1 MSHGQ
6 RKRRKRHGKRTAK
19 AVQRR
24 HPVVSAPSA
33 ASLLGAV
40 ADALNACESAGISVK
55 LAHGAVITE
64 SGYVFG
70 VGPDDAPWAVR
81 TRMLT
86 PFPVADV
93 DD

>member
-1 MSHGQ
+1 MSKG
-6 RKRRKRHGKRTAK
+6 RRKAPAK
-19 AVQRR
+19 AVER
-24 HPVVSAPSA
+24 PSAARPESRA
-33 ASLLGAV
+33 ASLLAAV
-40 ADALNACESAGISVK
+40 AGALNACESAGITVK

-64 SGYVFG
+64 SGYVFP

-86 PFPVADV
+86 KFPVPGG